1 MEEFKWIKMS
11 LFLIPLLHFTAAK
24 RQFLLSSTVRDGDE
38 VTLSCENVRDDQNKC
53 DGTTWTFSDLRSPL
67 VELVSLGQIVE
78 EAKAKSDRLSVTE
91 NCSLVIK
98 NVTEEDVG
106 GYYCQQYNKTEQH
119 QGQDSQVY
127 LSVVT
132 MTEEKNDDIVTLN
145 CSVSTYDHCRHTVKW
160 LYEGKDVAKDHP
172 NIETLQ
178 SECYTTVK
186 WQDPGLIYKPRS
198 NLLKCEVT
206 DGYSE
211 EVQLFPFIPPHSS
224 REKPAADATTTTT
237 ISPTSGTMSTSKGKA
252 KTATSETTR
261 TSDKSPE
268 SVPTT
273 TAISDPS
280 TKLQA
285 ADAKTT
291 TISPTSETMSTSKDW
306 WRWWWLIVVSVAVAS
321 LIIITVAVL
330 RWRRAKGNKTQTEDT
345 EVKHCSDS
353 RNQITHHTQLILKM
367 VFPYASISYTKKT
380 NRRVQARGG
389 ASADLSNLYATVN

>member
-11 LFLIPLLHFTAAK
+11 LFLIPLLHFTAAAN

-38 VTLSCENVRDDQNKC
+38 VTLSCENVRDNQNNC
-53 DGTTWTFSDLRSPL
+53 DGTTWNFRYLRSMI
-67 VELVSLGQIVE
+67 VELVRLGQIGVN
-78 EAKAKSDRLSVTE
+78 AKAKSDRLSVRE

-106 GYYCQQYNKTEQH
+106 RYFCQQYNKAGRY
-119 QGQDSQVY
+119 QGQDSLVH

-145 CSVSTYDHCRHTVKW
+145 CSVSTYERCKHTVKW

-178 SECYTTVK
+178 SDCYTTVK
-186 WQDPGLIYKPRS
+186 WQDPVNSVDPGLIYKPRS
-198 NLLKCEVT
+198 NLLKCEMT
-206 DGYSE
+206 DRYTRS

-224 REKPAADATTTTT
+224 REKP
-237 ISPTSGTMSTSKGKA
+237 GKA
-252 KTATSETTR
+252 KSATSETTR

-285 ADAKTT
+285 ADATKTT
-291 TISPTSETMSTSKDW
+291 TISPTSGTMSTSKE
-306 WRWWWLIVVSVAVAS
+306 WWWLIVVSVAVAA

-330 RWRRAKGNKTQTEDT
+330 RWRRAKGKKTQMDDHMADPEGG
-345 EVKHCSDS
+345 VS
-353 RNQITHHTQLILKM
+353 
-367 VFPYASISYTKKT
+367 YASISYTKKT
-380 NRRVQARGG
+380 KSRAQALGG
-389 ASADLSNLYATVN
+389 DDDDDDDDEDDAVTCSTVKAPSSSAAAAASGDLSNL

>member
-11 LFLIPLLHFTAAK
+11 LFLIPLLHFTAAAN

-38 VTLSCENVRDDQNKC
+38 VTLSCENVRDDQNNC
-53 DGTTWTFSDLRSPL
+53 DGTTWTFSYLRNTA
-67 VELVSLGQIVE
+67 VELVRLGQIG
-78 EAKAKSDRLSVTE
+78 ANSKTKSDRLSVRE

-98 NVTEEDVG
+98 NVTDEDVG
-106 GYYCQQYNKTEQH
+106 SYYCQQYNKTEQH

-145 CSVSTYDHCRHTVKW
+145 CSVSTYERCKHTVKW

-178 SECYTTVK
+178 SDCYTTVK
-186 WQDPGLIYKPRS
+186 WQDPVDSVDPGLIYKPRS

-206 DGYSE
+206 DGYTE

-237 ISPTSGTMSTSKGKA
+237 ISATSETMSTSKA
-252 KTATSETTR
+252 TR

-280 TKLQA
+280 TKLQ
-285 ADAKTT
+285 
-291 TISPTSETMSTSKDW
+291 
-306 WRWWWLIVVSVAVAS
+306 
-321 LIIITVAVL
+321 
-330 RWRRAKGNKTQTEDT
+330 G
-345 EVKHCSDS
+345 
-353 RNQITHHTQLILKM
+353 
-367 VFPYASISYTKKT
+367 
-380 NRRVQARGG
+380 
-389 ASADLSNLYATVN
+389 SNS